1 MQNNDCSIDARKIF
15 RNENPRISRFF
26 FFLSKYY
33 VIDPQEAGSSGIG
46 SHWPDKSFAPGV

>member
-26 FFLSKYY
+26 FLSKYY

-46 SHWPDKSFAPGV
+46 SH

>member
-1 MQNNDCSIDARKIF
+1 MIVRLTREKFSEIKILVF
-15 RNENPRISRFF
+15 LDFFF

-46 SHWPDKSFAPGV
+46 SH

>member
-1 MQNNDCSIDARKIF
+1 MQNNDCSINARKIF
-15 RNENPRISRFF
+15 RNENPRIFRFF

-46 SHWPDKSFAPGV
+46 SH

>member
-26 FFLSKYY
+26 FFFLSKYY

-46 SHWPDKSFAPGV
+46 SH